1 MKKLKILL
9 LYFVI
14 VNHHSFAQFSA
25 NDLITKYN
33 NIGLDEYG
41 FKTGVT
47 LPSADPNHL
56 NIYYGDLSA
65 ETLMANGTDGM
76 SYALES
82 LIIMYKT
89 TKDKAYLYEFIRQ
102 ALELQHWR
110 GNYNEVC
117 NSEIKNNSI

>member
-1 MKKLKILL
+1 MKKILL
-9 LYFVI
+9 IHILIF
-14 VNHHSFAQFSA
+14 SFKSSIAQFSDI
-25 NDLITKYN
+25 DLINTFNEKGK
-33 NIGLDEYG
+33 IFYG
-41 FKTGVT
+41 FKTGVIPISINT
-47 LPSADPNHL
+47 
-56 NIYYGDLSA
+56 YYGDLSSN
-65 ETLMANGTDGM
+65 TLMANGTDGM

-110 GNYNEVC
+110 GNYNEVS

>member
-1 MKKLKILL
+1 MKKYFTLVLLFHMTEIL
-9 LYFVI
+9 
-14 VNHHSFAQFSA
+14 AQFSSSELV
-25 NDLITKYN
+25 NKYN
-33 NIGLDEYG
+33 QKGVQYYG

-47 LPSADPNHL
+47 LPTYPQLPL
-56 NIYYGDLSA
+56 NTYYGDLSA